1 MYSRDSIIGRHS
13 IGTLPTM
20 KTPAVTHQ
28 LSQKKHEN
36 PIVGVQENKE
46 CCSKNKKETIPSLPN
61 NPLKQIDN
69 IQNSELNKTV
79 DLPTKS
85 TSGLVQQDRPL
96 SVLSTSTE
104 QALPLSRNTCTSAR
118 KSTYLV
124 EDKPPESSEKDNV
137 QISVEKLSKTV
148 STRAS
153 VKRATY
159 LTENEGMDR
168 PLSVLSTSTNLTE
181 QVSENTCTSG
191 QRATCLVEDKPPE
204 SSQKDSTQISVE
216 EVCKSTVKRAT
227 YLTENEG
234 MENQPEGVRRST
246 RVRTTRSKQLDLPT
260 PKITRSTTKQKGTYV
275 DGYVS
280 DIDTK
285 ESVKPVGKTKGERK
299 TKNRRMKNVD
309 DGEIN
314 CSYVEEKVKEGNS
327 RRRKRKSSSDLQTP
341 PKRFTPD
348 RSTELDQPMV
358 QVPNNTCETLH
369 ENTETFPEDPLDFV
383 SESDLENQSSKC
395 VLQLER
401 AETTRKSQPLT
412 VEKDK
417 TDSQTQSEDSS
428 PEQKP
433 IDSIDTTSSDGQSRF
448 QSQSD
453 GSEREGVIDEQSRSK
468 KKRATLEMWNEL
480 QAVVSREYLIH

>member
-46 CCSKNKKETIPSLPN
+46 CCSKETIPSLPN

-153 VKRATY
+153 
-159 LTENEGMDR
+159 
-168 PLSVLSTSTNLTE
+168 
-181 QVSENTCTSG
+181 
-191 QRATCLVEDKPPE
+191 
-204 SSQKDSTQISVE
+204 
-216 EVCKSTVKRAT
+216 VKRAT

-358 QVPNNTCETLH
+358 QVTNNTCETLH

-401 AETTRKSQPLT
+401 AETTRKFQPLT

-453 GSEREGVIDEQSRSK
+453 GSEREGVIDEQSHSK

>member
-1 MYSRDSIIGRHS
+1 MYNVQINHMIITSYYYLMYSRESIIGRHS

-28 LSQKKHEN
+28 RSQKKHEN
-36 PIVGVQENKE
+36 PIVGMQENKE

-69 IQNSELNKTV
+69 IQNSELGKTV
-79 DLPTKS
+79 DSPTKS
-85 TSGLVQQDRPL
+85 TAVSGEQGRPL

-124 EDKPPESSEKDNV
+124 EDNPPESSQKDNM
-137 QISVEKLSKTV
+137 QISVEKLSETV
-148 STRAS
+148 STHAS

-159 LTENEGMDR
+159 L
-168 PLSVLSTSTNLTE
+168 P
-181 QVSENTCTSG
+181 
-191 QRATCLVEDKPPE
+191 
-204 SSQKDSTQISVE
+204 
-216 EVCKSTVKRAT
+216 
-227 YLTENEG
+227 ENEG
-234 MENQPEGVRRST
+234 MENQPEVVRRST
-246 RVRTTRSKQLDLPT
+246 RVRTTQSKQLDLPT
-260 PKITRSTTKQKGTYV
+260 TRITRSTAKQKGTYV

-285 ESVKPVGKTKGERK
+285 ESIKPVGKTKGERK
-299 TKNRRMKNVD
+299 TRNRRMKNVD

-314 CSYVEEKVKEGNS
+314 CSYVEEKVKEDNS
-327 RRRKRKSSSDLQTP
+327 RRRKRKSSSDLQTS

-348 RSTELDQPMV
+348 HSTELDQPTV
-358 QVPNNTCETLH
+358 GVPNNTLH

-383 SESDLENQSSKC
+383 SESDLKNQSSKC

-412 VEKDK
+412 VKKDK
-417 TDSQTQSEDSS
+417 TDSQNQSEDSS

-433 IDSIDTTSSDGQSRF
+433 IDSNDTTSSDGQSRF

-453 GSEREGVIDEQSRSK
+453 GSEREGLINEQSRSK
-468 KKRATLEMWNEL
+468 KKRPTLEMCNEL
-480 QAVVSREYLIH
+480 QATVSGEYLIH